1 MLVGLV
7 MRHNAFHHPIGNIF
21 VNFSEGSHCNIKVHT
36 GKSMKDELFFNK
48 FI

>member
-7 MRHNAFHHPIGNIF
+7 IMYNAFHQPIGNIF
-21 VNFSEGSHCNIKVHT
+21 VNFSEGSHFNIKVHT
-36 GKSMKDELFFNK
+36 GKSMKEELFFSK